1 MPASTHILTT
11 ERLTL
16 TPPTMADFEDS
27 AALWADPEVVRYITG
42 KPSTRTEAW
51 SRFQRQ
57 VGGWA
62 LLGFGAW
69 TVRETASGRYI
80 GEIGFGNFKREI
92 TPSLGDAP
100 EAGWVLAPWSHG
112 KGFASE
118 AVAAALAWGD
128 ARFESPRT
136 VCIIDPDNA
145 ASLRVA
151 AKAGYRIYGRA
162 PYHDSEVVLHERPN
176 PRRQTGGALS

>member
-1 MPASTHILTT
+1 
-11 ERLTL
+11 
-16 TPPTMADFEDS
+16 MADFGDS
-27 AALWADPEVVRYITG
+27 AALWADPEVVRYISG

-69 TVRETASGRYI
+69 TVRETASGRYV

-92 TPSLGDAP
+92 DPPLGDAP

-118 AVAAALAWGD
+118 AVSAALAWGD
-128 ARFESPRT
+128 ARFEGPRT
-136 VCIIDPDNA
+136 VCIIDPENA

-151 AKAGYRIYGRA
+151 AKAGYRIYDRA
-162 PYHDSEVVLHERPN
+162 PYMNSEVVLHERPN
-176 PRRQTGGALS
+176 PRRQAGGSLS

>member
-1 MPASTHILTT
+1 MAPSTHVLTT

-16 TPPTMADFEDS
+16 TPPSMADFGDS
-27 AALWADPEVVRYITG
+27 AALWADPEVVRYISG

-69 TVRETASGRYI
+69 TVRETASGRYV

-92 TPSLGDAP
+92 DPPLGDAP

-128 ARFESPRT
+128 TRFEGPRT
-136 VCIIDPDNA
+136 VCIIDPENA

-151 AKAGYRIYGRA
+151 AKAGYRIYDRA
-162 PYHDSEVVLHERPN
+162 PYMNSEVVLHERPN
-176 PRRQTGGALS
+176 PRRQAGGSLS

>member
-1 MPASTHILTT
+1 MPASHRLTT

-27 AALWADPEVVRYITG
+27 AALWADPEVVRFISGT
-42 KPSTRTEAW
+42 PSTRTEAW

-62 LLGFGAW
+62 LLGYGAW
-69 TVRETASGRYI
+69 TVRETASGRYV

-92 TPSLGDAP
+92 TPDLGDAP

-118 AVAAALAWGD
+118 AVATALAWGD

-151 AKAGYRIYGRA
+151 EKAGYRIYGRA
-162 PYHDSEVVLHERPN
+162 PYMNSEVVLHERPN
-176 PRRQTGGALS
+176 PRTSR

>member
-1 MPASTHILTT
+1 MLKLFAGSC
-11 ERLTL
+11 
-16 TPPTMADFEDS
+16 FG

-69 TVRETASGRYI
+69 TARETASGRFV
-80 GEIGFGNFKREI
+80 GEVGFGKYKRDI
-92 TPSLGDAP
+92 QPSFDDAP

-112 KGFASE
+112 QGFASE
-118 AVAAALAWGD
+118 AVVAALAWGD
-128 ARFESPRT
+128 ARFEAPRT
-136 VCIIDPDNA
+136 VCIIDPDNG

-151 AKAGYRIYGRA
+151 QKAGYRIYGRA
-162 PYHDSEVVLHERPN
+162 PYMSSQVVLHERPN
-176 PRRQTGGALS
+176 PRSSR